1 MNMYEMI
8 GKLSS
13 SNFPRPQTE
22 THREEIKGGHWFS
35 GEGLV
40 DIESPDPARL
50 LKEAELVEEPEG
62 GEEEVLLDVVDGVVG
77 VVAGRSELVP
87 SQQTD

>member
-1 MNMYEMI
+1 M
-8 GKLSS
+8 
-13 SNFPRPQTE
+13 
-22 THREEIKGGHWFS
+22 
-35 GEGLV
+35 
-40 DIESPDPARL
+40 DIESPDPAGL
-50 LKEAELVEEPEG
+50 LKEAEVVEEPEG